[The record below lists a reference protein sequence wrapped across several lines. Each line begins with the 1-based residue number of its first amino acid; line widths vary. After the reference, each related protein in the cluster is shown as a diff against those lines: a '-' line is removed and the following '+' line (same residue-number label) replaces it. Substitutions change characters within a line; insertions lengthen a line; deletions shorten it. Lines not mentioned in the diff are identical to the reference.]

1 MKAVRWAS
9 ADPLEVC
16 DLALGDS
23 WLVEFNY
30 RPKFEP
36 WQMQAETFPAH
47 HLHCSQEQSSQS
59 TFPHFLFCCHHLEKL
74 LLSALMLRDKV
85 GFGEESLFLLWAFQR
100 LYCCNSVLDER
111 HWEVVRQLE
120 TLT

>member
-23 WLVEFNY
+23 WPVEFNY
-30 RPKFEP
+30 SPKFEP
-36 WQMQAETFPAH
+36 WQMQAETF
-47 HLHCSQEQSSQS
+47 QS
-59 TFPHFLFCCHHLEKL
+59 TFPYFLFCCHHLEKL

-111 HWEVVRQLE
+111 HWEMVRQLE